1 MISRILSAVPP
12 AESAKSSNYIK
23 SQIAYSIHDG
33 RYKADKPRTSVAPPV
48 QLFHPAFGHF
58 LDIMKSDHPLPDD
71 LIRATTEYMKAASAV
86 YKSEEERR
94 EALTPLLR
102 NVLGVN
108 IQMVANADKTTP
120 DGTVEMLIGLLL
132 FLILLKE
139 DKNEIGDGGSDPS
152 TQAGFSLGRAWA
164 QAKVC
169 YGCSLPFHRSFFYSV
184 VRPNSKRY
192 KLSHLSCSFCRTVD
206 RDPRCRHHG
215 RRHRPTSD

>member
-1 MISRILSAVPP
+1 MISRILSALPP

-23 SQIAYSIHDG
+23 SQITYSIHDG
-33 RYKADKPRTSVAPPV
+33 RYKAEKPRTSIAPPV
-48 QLFHPAFGHF
+48 QLFQ
-58 LDIMKSDHPLPDD
+58 
-71 LIRATTEYMKAASAV
+71 ATTEYMKAASAV
-86 YKSEEERR
+86 YKTEEERR

-102 NVLGVN
+102 NILGVN

-120 DGTVEMLIGLLL
+120 DGVVEMLLGVLL

-152 TQAGFSLGRAWA
+152 TQAGLSLGHAWA

-169 YGCSLPFHRSFFYSV
+169 YGSPLRFHHSGSFSIV
-184 VRPNSKRY
+184 QTISKRH
-192 KLSHLSCSFCRTVD
+192 KVSHLSCSFRWSMD
-206 RDPRCRHHG
+206 RDPGCRHYR